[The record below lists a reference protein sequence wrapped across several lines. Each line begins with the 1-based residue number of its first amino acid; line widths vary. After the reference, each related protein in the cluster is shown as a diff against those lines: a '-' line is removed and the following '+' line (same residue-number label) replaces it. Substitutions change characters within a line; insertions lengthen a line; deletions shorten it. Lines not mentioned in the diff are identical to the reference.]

1 MNKRTGMNKNERKSE
16 KCKKKLIFVKNKLSD
31 SGKSND
37 SIIIV
42 IPNIKHRINML
53 MSKTK

>member
-1 MNKRTGMNKNERKSE
+1 MKMNNMKGMNKRIDVYEDERKSE

-37 SIIIV
+37 SIVIV
-42 IPNIKHRINML
+42 IPNI
-53 MSKTK
+53 